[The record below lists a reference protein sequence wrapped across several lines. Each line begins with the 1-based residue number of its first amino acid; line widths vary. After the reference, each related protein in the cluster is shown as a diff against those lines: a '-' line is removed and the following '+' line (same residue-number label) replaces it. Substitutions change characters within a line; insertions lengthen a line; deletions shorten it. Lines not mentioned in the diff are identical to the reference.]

1 MQAASDTR
9 DTRGHLLGLVKRND
23 PTELKRV
30 ILAADG
36 SLKEDLV
43 RLKYTNTR
51 GYGDKSGEQ
60 ESLLGHVLHNVCV
73 TDRLECVCVIAQ
85 CCGADILNGLYRE
98 YEWKWTPLHA
108 ACWFD
113 RTVMVRSLLEYQ
125 AKLDMPDTDGCLPV
139 HRAAQCGHL
148 ELVKYLLQLHPESV
162 SVQSCTKSL
171 PVHLASFA
179 GALGTVRYLLE
190 MQPEHVSATDQDG
203 QLPLHCAARLGHLET
218 VRYLL
223 DVCPVHIAAKNKAG
237 LTALVEAVFGP
248 GTDCIPYLL
257 QVTFS
262 QLDHDQADVIVEQAR
277 SMAKRRH
284 KSRELHMINQPAG
297 GKNNC
302 RLS

>member
-162 SVQSCTKSL
+162 SVQSCVSQ
-171 PVHLASFA
+171 PGHWYCVHEYKVSSRTSCLLCWCIGHSAISA
-179 GALGTVRYLLE
+179 GDATRARLSHGPGWPTSTALCCTLGT
-190 MQPEHVSATDQDG
+190 SGDCA
-203 QLPLHCAARLGHLET
+203 LPSRCVPSTHSCKEQGRS
-218 VRYLL
+218 
-223 DVCPVHIAAKNKAG
+223 DCP
-237 LTALVEAVFGP
+237 
-248 GTDCIPYLL
+248 C
-257 QVTFS
+257 
-262 QLDHDQADVIVEQAR
+262 
-277 SMAKRRH
+277 
-284 KSRELHMINQPAG
+284 
-297 GKNNC
+297 
-302 RLS
+302 